1 MNDYQA
7 LSEEQL
13 AHETLLREVFEA
25 RNQCLEPVSWP
36 YFHQIYKRFSDR
48 DLNLMLREFKEVYE
62 DADGSADSSG
72 DNGAAE
78 EPSTV

>member
-25 RNQCLEPVSWP
+25 RNQVLTPVSWT
-36 YFHQIYKRFSDR
+36 YFHQIYKSFD
-48 DLNLMLREFKEVYE
+48 DEHLILILREFKEVR
-62 DADGSADSSG
+62 DGDVDRSG
-72 DNGAAE
+72 DNGASE
-78 EPSTV
+78 GQEPTPV